1 MKNKTNLNE
10 IFGFGKKK
18 NTDIK
23 NQRSPRDRMSWE
35 TSASAFPDNLRKI
48 KLALVDYI
56 WDGPR
61 LGWQSPQVQKQKQII
76 QSMAR
81 DCALESLQ
89 SLNKQNPNV
98 DVSPNK
104 VDLIAESFFVLIQRN
119 LEKFKDLYDQK
130 NFSGFGFHIQTLLGQ
145 ALKSHTSD
153 NRNPVPESRKNKTNL
168 TESTQKKLLKLCNL
182 SQYEDE
188 VLKENVYYGE
198 HEYEALSESV
208 QRTSPEKMLSIIQK
222 SIQQM
227 IPIII
232 DWRTEQDI
240 PQGLS
245 FDRRFLSCENV
256 FPQSLEKNDKGYIL
270 HVYDGKTKQEVS
282 FQIDWDAI
290 TYMAINWEYGER

>member
-168 TESTQKKLLKLCNL
+168 TESTQKKLLQLCNL
-182 SQYEDE
+182 SEYQDE
-188 VLKENVYYGE
+188 VLRENVYYGE
-198 HEYEALSESV
+198 HEYAALSDVHKAIKKALQIPNIEVNFKS
-208 QRTSPEKMLSIIQK
+208 EMGILSSK
-222 SIQQM
+222 
-227 IPIII
+227 
-232 DWRTEQDI
+232 
-240 PQGLS
+240 
-245 FDRRFLSCENV
+245 
-256 FPQSLEKNDKGYIL
+256 LEKSLKDLIKSREADSYEDDYSPDEPDL
-270 HVYDGKTKQEVS
+270 
-282 FQIDWDAI
+282 
-290 TYMAINWEYGER
+290 GER